1 MKISK
6 KKFPFLFNNDV
17 KWYFAKDYR
26 GEEVP
31 FSSDDLNESLQD
43 KTLVRDYYSIA
54 ILDKHWHMFDEV
66 YLSEIMQHWKHFQ
79 QEDYLIMNNEGISII
94 VHYDKENDEFM
105 FIGLKEIAVVAM
117 FSVSVEK
124 SVKKRMEIGEY
135 YFSSMLSKQKRDEF
149 KTVVLNTFRIS
160 YGIKHFA
167 PTEVKIVHDKN
178 RRVQMGKGVMN
189 KVTADSGL
197 IVPVN
202 IIDSSYLTTI
212 IHVEATSVRGH
223 FRLQPCGKQNHDR
236 KMIWINPYEKG
247 SYIRTAKK
255 LDE

>member
-6 KKFPFLFNNDV
+6 KKFPFLFKKDV
-17 KWYFAKDYR
+17 EWYFAKDYR

-31 FSSDDLNESLQD
+31 FSGEDLNDTLHD
-43 KTLVRDYYSIA
+43 KSLVRDYFSIV
-54 ILDKHWHMFDEV
+54 ILDKHWNMFDEV

-79 QEDYLIMNNEGISII
+79 QDTCLIMNNEGISII
-94 VHYDKENDEFM
+94 VHYEKEKDEFV
-105 FIGLKEIAVVAM
+105 FVGLKDIAVVSM
-117 FSVSVEK
+117 FGVNVAK
-124 SVKKRMEIGEY
+124 TAKTRIDIGEY
-135 YFSSMLSKQKRDEF
+135 YFSSMLSEQKRDEF
-149 KTVVLNTFRIS
+149 KTIVLNTFRIS

-167 PTEVKIVHDKN
+167 PTEVKVIHDKN

-189 KVTADSGL
+189 KVTADTGL

-212 IHVEATSVRGH
+212 IHVDATSVRGH
-223 FRLQPCGKQNHDR
+223 FRLQPCGKMNQDR
-236 KMIWINPYEKG
+236 KLIWINPYEKG

-255 LDE
+255 IDE